1 MSSSPFSVLR
11 GEALK
16 GHLDVIL
23 LSVLAEGPAYG
34 YAIISKLEEWTGGE
48 LNLSDGTVYPA
59 LHRLENAGLLKSRYA
74 VEAGRRRRIYS
85 LTERGQAEYRRLRDE
100 WMAFTEGVQ
109 RVLEHAGGGSNR

>member
-59 LHRLENAGLLKSRYA
+59 LHRLRKRRPAQEPLRRGGRPTPTHLLTHGAGS
-74 VEAGRRRRIYS
+74 
-85 LTERGQAEYRRLRDE
+85 
-100 WMAFTEGVQ
+100 
-109 RVLEHAGGGSNR
+109 GGIPTATG